1 MIALNSP
8 RAESSIN
15 YENGFQIHNLNLTNS
30 VKKSTIIIAVVTY

>member
-8 RAESSIN
+8 RAESCIY

-30 VKKSTIIIAVVTY
+30 VNESIIIIAVVTY